1 MKISSLHIAAAGI
14 FVLLKYLHTCLG
26 TDDLYFL
33 LAPVNRVVALVTNS
47 QAIYTEENGY
57 FHAALNIYIDKSCSG
72 FNFWILCF
80 MIGVFRAARLPCAQ
94 IMPYNLGIIPV
105 LLLISWLITV
115 FVNAS
120 RILTAIFLQQLSPD
134 FMKSQQHWAHQTTGI
149 FIYLF
154 FLLLFYWLFDR
165 TLVQRKV

>member
-1 MKISSLHIAAAGI
+1 LKISSLHIAAAGI

-80 MIGVFRAARLPCAQ
+80 MIGIFRAAR
-94 IMPYNLGIIPV
+94 
-105 LLLISWLITV
+105 LISWLITV